1 METLNLYDNLGKPL
15 NETIERGKKPKE
27 GNIMLSVIFIMKK
40 ARSAGLGPVIRAVWL
55 LLMFCEFWPGVDC
68 LGNFLFIGVLVGGKN
83 FLHQ

>member
-1 METLNLYDNLGKPL
+1 MAVPPFCFFVWVYYIIICRKLQHFCGG
-15 NETIERGKKPKE
+15 IVG
-27 GNIMLSVIFIMKK
+27 SVIFIMKK